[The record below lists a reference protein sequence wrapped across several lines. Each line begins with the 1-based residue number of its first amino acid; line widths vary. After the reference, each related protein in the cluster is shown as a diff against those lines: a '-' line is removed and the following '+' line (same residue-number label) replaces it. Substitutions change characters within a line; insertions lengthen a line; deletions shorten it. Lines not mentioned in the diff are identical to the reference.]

1 MVFLEMHLS
10 QYKVRDINVECTL
23 FRVLTGTREQGLK
36 SNFVSRNRQIT
47 WKMRIVQFKKI
58 FFERLKKGED
68 TGREGRE
75 C

>member
-36 SNFVSRNRQIT
+36 SNFVSRNR
-47 WKMRIVQFKKI
+47 
-58 FFERLKKGED
+58 
-68 TGREGRE
+68 
-75 C
+75 